1 MEPHGM
7 GDLSMKITNKKLIKS
22 FCGGSRGAV
31 FSKRAPLA
39 AGGKL
44 AFWVKSKVPFYVF
57 FSILYLIFIW
67 VLHLHLP
74 IYHKTNDIL
83 NDGIFSEPVEGEA
96 FPDNIILIDIEQW
109 PYYKDNRQEA
119 QTARDEVVT
128 RMIEIIDLLNKDPKK
143 KPPFIGIDM
152 TFESFA
158 KEDIMKQL
166 LERIKQ
172 QDNIFLSV
180 EIDRENKSLK
190 FPDNFFWNKIKENI
204 EKIRE
209 RLTIVS
215 LEKYKDEPVRRY
227 KTFYKAAIDDK
238 GPVFN
243 FPSMGTVIAK
253 MLNRYYLGDTNQLE
267 VPDQT
272 SRFRFRYLI
281 QNIKEDFQKYHVL
294 ASGGQG
300 VKREAEKIR
309 SCEDKKLRK
318 FPVFPSSSSSS
329 SSHLHSFGPPA
340 KTFNSPSGSFS
351 KCIVIFGRIDPDPDG
366 RDRFPVCAFIKEDNI
381 EREATLPGV
390 MIHINA
396 AQSILLKENIRPMG
410 KWQVLVYLIL
420 LLLLILIPI
429 HIFIEELLARW
440 KPGMSHWYAEIFL
453 FFAFGFFVIFLDGL
467 LRKQGNSN
475 LEIPMFTFY
484 MFVIKFYPVLGF
496 SKWVYSR
503 VISRKSKK
511 SLKKKEEI
519 KNAKG

>member
-1 MEPHGM
+1 MNE
-7 GDLSMKITNKKLIKS
+7 KR
-22 FCGGSRGAV
+22 SR
-31 FSKRAPLA
+31 
-39 AGGKL
+39 L
-44 AFWVKSKVPFYVF
+44 AFWVTSKVPFYMF
-57 FSILYLIFIW
+57 FGILYLSFIW
-67 VLHLHLP
+67 LLHLYLP
-74 IYHKTNDIL
+74 FYHKTNDIL
-83 NDGIFSEPVEGEA
+83 NDGIFSEPIEGEA
-96 FPDNIILIDIEQW
+96 FPDDIILIDIEQW

-128 RMIEIIDLLNKDPKK
+128 GMIEIIDLLNKDPKK

-180 EIDRENKSLK
+180 EIDKEKNSLK
-190 FPDNFFWNKIKENI
+190 FPDNFFWNKIKEKGNI

-238 GPVFN
+238 GTVFN
-243 FPSMGTVIAK
+243 CPSMGTVIAK
-253 MLNRYYLGDTNQLE
+253 MLNRYYLGDNNELDI
-267 VPDQT
+267 PDQT

-294 ASGGQG
+294 AS
-300 VKREAEKIR
+300 
-309 SCEDKKLRK
+309 
-318 FPVFPSSSSSS
+318 
-329 SSHLHSFGPPA
+329 A
-340 KTFNSPSGSFS
+340 KTFNCPSGGYS
-351 KCIVIFGRIDPDPDG
+351 KCIVVFGRVDPDPNG
-366 RDRFPVCAFIKEDNI
+366 RDRFPVCAIIKEDNI

-396 AQSILLKENIRPMG
+396 AQSILLKEKISPMG

-420 LLLLILIPI
+420 LLLVLIPI
-429 HIFIEELLARW
+429 HIFIEDLVVRW

-453 FFAFGFFVIFLDGL
+453 FFAFGFFIIFLDGL
-467 LRKQGNSN
+467 LRKPGNSN

-484 MFVIKFYPVLGF
+484 MFVLKFYPVLGVC
-496 SKWVYSR
+496 KWVYKR
-503 VISRKSKK
+503 VLSRKSKK
-511 SLKKKEEI
+511 SLKKKEEL
-519 KNAKG
+519 KNAKA